1 MSIAAQIDH
10 TLLKADT
17 SRNDIRVLCNEAIEH
32 EFASICIPPYF
43 VQQAARLLDGTK
55 IKVCTVAG
63 FPLGYSNIPA
73 KVEEIKRAVNE
84 GAHEID
90 VMINICAIKSEA
102 WSHVRN
108 EVDGVT
114 MAAHMHGKVIKIIIE
129 TALLTQEEIK
139 KVCEICGEVN
149 VNYVKTSTGFH
160 SGADVKTIKLLREH
174 LPKQIKI
181 KASGGIATYKDAKAL
196 LEAGADRIGTSK
208 GIQIL
213 REEK

>member
-1 MSIAAQIDH
+1 MSIAAQIDY

-17 SRNDIRVLCNEAIEH
+17 SNIDIRQLCNDAIEH

-43 VQQAARLLDGTK
+43 VQQAARLLDGSK
-55 IKVCTVAG
+55 VKVCTVAG

-90 VMINICAIKSEA
+90 VMVNLCAIKSQG

-108 EVDGVT
+108 EIDGVT

-129 TALLTQEEIK
+129 TALLTQEELK

-160 SGADVKTIKLLREH
+160 GGADVKTIKLLRQY
-174 LPKQIKI
+174 LPQQIKI
-181 KASGGIATYKDAKAL
+181 KASGGISTYKDAKAL
-196 LEAGADRIGTSK
+196 LDAGADRIGTSK
-208 GIQIL
+208 ALQIL
-213 REEK
+213 KEEK